1 MTNAPEDIAS
11 RISAL
16 EKQVSASEQKI
27 EDDKEKIARVAAIAS
42 SLKMAMEHMDDDKK
56 KEMQAKIAASEDEE
70 LKAAINSIPPESFYN
85 GPTPDENTNRS
96 SIDGDGKTIS
106 AMKAENEKL
115 EAKIKKME
123 AVVASATKSSQAEY
137 IEQLTNY
144 KATVVPGIDK
154 AVYKAKLEGV
164 PFDGIKAL
172 YEEKL
177 DEIQALS
184 APKQFSAKTNR
195 HFEFP
200 TDSQSASEFVSL
212 SEINGGNA

>member
-16 EKQVSASEQKI
+16 EKQVTASEQKI
-27 EDDKEKIARVAAIAS
+27 DEDKAKNARISAIAG

-56 KEMQAKIAASEDEE
+56 KEMQAKIIAGSDEE

-96 SIDGDGKTIS
+96 SIEGDGKTTVT
-106 AMKAENEKL
+106 AMKKANEDL
-115 EAKIKKME
+115 QAKIKNLE
-123 AVVASATKSSQAEY
+123 AVVASTTKTAQADY

-154 AVYKAKLEGV
+154 VAYQAKIERI
-164 PFDGIKAL
+164 PFAGIKAL
-172 YEEKL
+172 YEEKQ
-177 DEIQALS
+177 DEIKAIHEGGHQVT
-184 APKQFSAKTNR
+184 AKTR
-195 HFEFP
+195 HFEFAQP
-200 TDSQSASEFVSL
+200 EIASPFVSL
-212 SEINGGNA
+212 AELNGGNT